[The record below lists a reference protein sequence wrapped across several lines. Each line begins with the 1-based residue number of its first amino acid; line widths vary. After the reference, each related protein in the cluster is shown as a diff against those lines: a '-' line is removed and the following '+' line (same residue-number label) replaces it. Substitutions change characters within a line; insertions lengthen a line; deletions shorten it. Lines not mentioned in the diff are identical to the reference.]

1 MTISLRRQHQH
12 LRQQYADAP
21 PHSGARKYLAKAMS
35 KIVMRDLELSNRKRN
50 RRVS

>member
-1 MTISLRRQHQH
+1 MTASLKRQHQY
-12 LRQQYADAP
+12 LRKQYTEAR